1 MLTGEFAT
9 EVSDASGMQLLDV
22 RNRCWSKELCSLFE
36 IDTSLLA
43 RVCESCEVTGKVTA
57 HIADITGLKQGTIV
71 VGGAGD
77 NAAAAVGT
85 GVCRQGRAFTTI
97 GTSGVVFAHTD
108 KPVIDPKGRVHTCC
122 AAVPGS
128 WHVMGVTQS
137 AGLSLKWFRDNFC
150 GAEKETAKLLGTDEY
165 YIMDKQAQTVAPGC
179 DRLIYLPYLMGER
192 TPHLDADARGV
203 FFGLSAVHTKK
214 HMLRAVMEGVA
225 YSLRDCVE
233 VFREMGLDITDMAA
247 CGGGAVSALWRSM
260 LADLYGCE
268 VKTLSSKE
276 GPALGAAILAAVGA
290 GIYSSVPQACGAIVK
305 QDMLCTPD
313 AQRAQLYEQ
322 YYRLYRK
329 LYPSL
334 KAGFSELAQL

>member
-1 MLTGEFAT
+1 
-9 EVSDASGMQLLDV
+9 
-22 RNRCWSKELCSLFE
+22 
-36 IDTSLLA
+36 
-43 RVCESCEVTGKVTA
+43 
-57 HIADITGLKQGTIV
+57 
-71 VGGAGD
+71 
-77 NAAAAVGT
+77 
-85 GVCRQGRAFTTI
+85 
-97 GTSGVVFAHTD
+97 
-108 KPVIDPKGRVHTCC
+108 
-122 AAVPGS
+122 
-128 WHVMGVTQS
+128 
-137 AGLSLKWFRDNFC
+137 
-150 GAEKETAKLLGTDEY
+150 
-165 YIMDKQAQTVAPGC
+165 
-179 DRLIYLPYLMGER
+179 MGER

-305 QDMLCTPD
+305 QDKLCRPD